1 MLDNDTSFEIFGKV
15 GLLYLMFLAGI
26 EIDMYHLRLNLRRGL
41 VFGLLTFLLPMAVGV
56 AASVYLLH
64 LDMITSVLLA
74 SMYASHTLI
83 AYPVTARFGIT
94 KSPAVLIA
102 IVGTIIAV
110 IGALLVL
117 AAAVNIHRTGGFGI
131 ADLLLLLGQL
141 RGVIA
146 WSCFIPIRAYTL
158 VFPEFQRQGDAV
170 RVCARPCVLAAWFAQ
185 VIGLESVLGAFFAG
199 LVLNRF
205 VPDSSPLMSR
215 IEFVGNALFIP
226 YFLIGVGMMIDV
238 RVIAN
243 ADTMLVAVN
252 MIAVAL
258 AGKWLAAW
266 IGQKIYRMVPTT
278 AVSCLALPLLILR
291 WLLPW

>member
-110 IGALLVL
+110 IGALARPCRPRSISIAP
-117 AAAVNIHRTGGFGI
+117 AASVSPIFCCCWGSSWC
-131 ADLLLLLGQL
+131 
-141 RGVIA
+141 IA
-146 WSCFIPIRAYTL
+146 WSCFIPIR
-158 VFPEFQRQGDAV
+158 
-170 RVCARPCVLAAWFAQ
+170 
-185 VIGLESVLGAFFAG
+185 GLHAG
-199 LVLNRF
+199 F
-205 VPDSSPLMSR
+205 SGISAT
-215 IEFVGNALFIP
+215 G
-226 YFLIGVGMMIDV
+226 
-238 RVIAN
+238 
-243 ADTMLVAVN
+243 
-252 MIAVAL
+252 
-258 AGKWLAAW
+258 
-266 IGQKIYRMVPTT
+266 
-278 AVSCLALPLLILR
+278 
-291 WLLPW
+291 